1 MREQAV
7 NEEALC
13 RQAAGRITQA
23 ALVKA
28 VMQQH
33 LDAQVGQAKS
43 LPLPPGS
50 SYWAPTALT
59 TRHSVFPRGTSYL
72 HPKSSF
78 GGTGTFLLGCFYLVL
93 RPLQLVFTIQRPFLC
108 MVVLYVVVI

>member
-1 MREQAV
+1 MREDTV
-7 NEEALC
+7 C
-13 RQAAGRITQA
+13 SQAAGRITQA

-43 LPLPPGS
+43 LPLSPGS

-59 TRHSVFPRGTSYL
+59 TRHSVFPRGMSYL
-72 HPKSSF
+72 HPKSSLEELESSF
-78 GGTGTFLLGCFYLVL
+78 WDVSS
-93 RPLQLVFTIQRPFLC
+93 
-108 MVVLYVVVI
+108 